1 MNKATTVTW
10 PYPSFAMEFQG
21 FPRLHSI
28 FYSVFHDKNGPIVV
42 CQVPEGSITPL
53 SPIPPTSLTSAST
66 HHPLTPSSPT
76 LPPTA
81 GSQDTNKTLID
92 FKVISEYII
101 PKKELCG
108 HLVTI
113 STPSYK
119 VMGFPILIV
128 DIEKYRRNDYMFNL
142 CFVFERDAETSSY
155 EPVVRKM
162 AKLLDGLENLIEQL
176 LEDLNSYCECQIPI
190 NVSNTINIKLFPTY
204 PNPPVVHDYQVPVYT
219 VELQQLIDVN
229 WDITMRKGELN
240 VRVVNFSL
248 CYTLSQ
254 IIGYINGVNHVKKI
268 AEMADV
274 ATHWARKSMEHLVYY
289 GCVIMVDIFQF
300 SNIYAVKPDVMRIME
315 DGPLQNESLRFLFEI
330 LLYLDVRFAILH
342 GTTLREWIDEN
353 GVDLIPMDI
362 RRFIS
367 FGVIKGFLYRV
378 HKYPILTDTAPE
390 SVRKRVPPLLL
401 PFLDG
406 QHHYDE
412 ICTKFG
418 HSVREMDEVL
428 GYRKEESKVTG
439 TDATSVP
446 AAGQGEGVV
455 PRIRFIFR

>member
-1 MNKATTVTW
+1 MT
-10 PYPSFAMEFQG
+10 
-21 FPRLHSI
+21 
-28 FYSVFHDKNGPIVV
+28 D
-42 CQVPEGSITPL
+42 
-53 SPIPPTSLTSAST
+53 
-66 HHPLTPSSPT
+66 
-76 LPPTA
+76 
-81 GSQDTNKTLID
+81 
-92 FKVISEYII
+92 
-101 PKKELCG
+101 
-108 HLVTI
+108 
-113 STPSYK
+113 
-119 VMGFPILIV
+119 
-128 DIEKYRRNDYMFNL
+128 
-142 CFVFERDAETSSY
+142 
-155 EPVVRKM
+155 
-162 AKLLDGLENLIEQL
+162 
-176 LEDLNSYCECQIPI
+176 
-190 NVSNTINIKLFPTY
+190 VSNTINIKLFPTY

-274 ATHWARKSMEHLVYY
+274 ATHWARKSMEHLV
-289 GCVIMVDIFQF
+289 
-300 SNIYAVKPDVMRIME
+300 
-315 DGPLQNESLRFLFEI
+315 
-330 LLYLDVRFAILH
+330 H